1 MGGPQNWL
9 NRTDKGKFP
18 LPARDKTPVI
28 QHSLFTDWAVPIHCE
43 LQQDSQHFIYSFIFS
58 IGVSFL
64 QVKFAM
70 KLDLAGTMVWSID
83 TDDFHGD
90 CINNSGGGSSNY
102 PLMRTISRTIT
113 EALQEKQEHE
123 DRGQTE
129 HTVDQEPS
137 AACKIETVL
146 WVMAVLIVVWHSVLV

>member
-1 MGGPQNWL
+1 M
-9 NRTDKGKFP
+9 
-18 LPARDKTPVI
+18 
-28 QHSLFTDWAVPIHCE
+28 QHD
-43 LQQDSQHFIYSFIFS
+43 LQQDSQHLIYSIIFS
-58 IGVSFL
+58 VCVSFL

-113 EALQEKQEHE
+113 EALKEKQEHE
-123 DRGQTE
+123 DRDQTE
-129 HTVDQEPS
+129 RTADQRPS
-137 AACKIETVL
+137 AARKIEAVL
-146 WVMAVLIVVWHSVLV
+146 WVMAAHIVVWHSVLV